1 MGEAPRS
8 AELLDRRRS
17 RVLLIDLQ
25 ERLLNAIPSAGEVVA
40 RARLLSEGAALL
52 AVPISVTEQYPQG
65 LGATV
70 GELTIGAVECV
81 SKLAFSAADS
91 LKLVGATYQDEDR
104 DQVVIAGVEAHVC
117 VLQTACDLLARGYRV
132 YVAADA
138 VASRRSLDAEIALQ
152 RLRDCGATLTTVE
165 SVLFELCESA
175 ASPQFKALSQLVKIR
190 TADSTVS
197 QKNSPDFG

>member
-1 MGEAPRS
+1 MAEAPRS
-8 AELLDRRRS
+8 TELLDRRRS
-17 RVLLIDLQ
+17 RVLLVDLQ

-52 AVPISVTEQYPQG
+52 GVPLSVTEQYPQG

-70 GELTIGAVECV
+70 AELTTGAVECV
-81 SKLAFSAADS
+81 SKLAFSAADA
-91 LKLVGATYQDEDR
+91 LKLNGATYQDDDR
-104 DQVVIAGVEAHVC
+104 DQIVIAGVEAHVC

-132 YVAADA
+132 YVAVDA

-152 RLRDCGATLTTVE
+152 RLRDSGATLTTVE

-175 ASPQFKALSQLVKIR
+175 ESPQFKALSNLVKAR
-190 TADSTVS
+190 TPGISGSSV
-197 QKNSPDFG
+197 NSPDFG